1 LSGLKRIS
9 KRLKM
14 KLRIGSRRS
23 KLALWQAETIAERLN
38 RHHIE
43 TEIIEIVSFGDTD
56 QTRPIQKLGDKGVFT
71 KALDDA
77 LLAGEI
83 DLAVH
88 SLKDVPTDLHP
99 GLQLSAVPER
109 GNPLDVLV
117 KPKKTGSDGTPRTIA
132 TGSIRR
138 KAFWKNKYPQD
149 EVTGLRGNVPTR
161 LQKVED
167 NNWYGAIFAYAGL
180 ERLNLS
186 NRISE
191 VLDWMIS
198 APSQGAMGI
207 ITKKETESHEIV
219 QKLDDP
225 LTHRCVAIER
235 AFMNELEAGCS
246 SPVGGYARAKD
257 DQIHFKGAVL
267 SVDGQNRIDIKK
279 HIPLRSADARF
290 GTEWAVEIKKQGAAE
305 LLKASH

>member
-1 LSGLKRIS
+1 
-9 KRLKM
+9 M

-23 KLALWQAETIAERLN
+23 KLALWQANTVAERLH

-77 LLAGEI
+77 LLAGDI

-109 GNPLDVLV
+109 GNPYDVLV
-117 KPKKTGSDGTPRTIA
+117 KPKNPGQKNGPRTIA

-138 KAFWKNKYPQD
+138 KAFWKNKYPGD
-149 EVTGLRGNVPTR
+149 KVTGLRGNVPTR
-161 LQKVED
+161 LQKVDD
-167 NNWYGAIFAYAGL
+167 NNWYGAVFAYAGL

-191 VLDWMIS
+191 ILDWMIS

-207 ITKKETESHEIV
+207 ITKKESGVHQAV

-246 SPVGGYARAKD
+246 SPVGGYARVD
-257 DQIHFKGAVL
+257 GDQIKFSGAVL
-267 SVDGQNRIDIKK
+267 SVDGKVRIDIQKS
-279 HIPLRSADARF
+279 IPLSSADARF
-290 GTEWAVEIKKQGAAE
+290 GSEWAAEIKKQGAEE